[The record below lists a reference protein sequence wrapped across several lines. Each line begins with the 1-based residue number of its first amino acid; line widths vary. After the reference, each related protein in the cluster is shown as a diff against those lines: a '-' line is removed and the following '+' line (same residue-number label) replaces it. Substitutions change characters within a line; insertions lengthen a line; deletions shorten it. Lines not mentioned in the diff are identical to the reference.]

1 MGMKRKTLSF
11 LFFKLMLQI
20 AVVGVII
27 AIIYINITILGLKNG
42 FLVPANEPIQRSDE
56 VSALVEKSTTI
67 NSKQIPKSLDYAIY
81 NKNTHKLVES
91 NLKKTLLSKANNEI
105 TRKANSNSFLKYQSK
120 EEILLIYFNLK
131 VHFADIDLRKI
142 IYNPGIWI
150 TILMLLIYIFFIIFN
165 IRRFN
170 KVIVRENQ
178 KLIEVANQIKSKDL
192 NLVTPSVDFLEYAV
206 VMEAMESLASALNQ
220 SIKNEI
226 ESNQSK
232 EEQIS
237 YLVHDIKIPLTVIKG
252 NIELMQL
259 EKTTIE
265 LECFQDVTTAIKQI
279 EYYVSE
285 VININLNKK
294 EMILIKEPLTI
305 QDFLIKLNENIV
317 KSTNTKQAIINNNI
331 NKKDI
336 IVIDIRLVIR
346 ALTNIL
352 LNGLER
358 TPSGGQVIIQ
368 LNQGK
373 ENYEF
378 IITDQGNGFNEE
390 SLKNGFKLFYTEN
403 HSRSSG
409 YKTHYGLGLTF
420 AEKVIRL
427 HNGEIN
433 LYNTEAH
440 HGKVVIKI
448 PK

>member
-56 VSALVEKSTTI
+56 VSALVEKSKTI
-67 NSKQIPKSLDYAIY
+67 NSKQIPKKLDYAIY
-81 NKNTHKLVES
+81 NRKTGKLVES
-91 NLKKTLLSKANNEI
+91 NLNKTLLSRANNEI
-105 TRKANSNSFLKYQSK
+105 TREANSNSFLKYESK

-131 VHFADIDLRKI
+131 VHFADINLRKI
-142 IYNPGIWI
+142 IYNPGIWM

-170 KVIVRENQ
+170 KAIVKENQ

-192 NLVTPSVDFLEYAV
+192 NLITPSVDFLEYAV

-226 ESNQSK
+226 ESSQSK

-265 LECFQDVTTAIKQI
+265 LECFQDVMTAIKQI
-279 EYYVSE
+279 EYYISE

-294 EMILIKEPLTI
+294 EMILTKEPLTI
-305 QDFLIKLNENIV
+305 QDFLIKLNENVI
-317 KSTNTKQAIINNNI
+317 KSTNTKQVIINNNI

-336 IVIDIRLVIR
+336 IVIDMRLIIR

-368 LNQGK
+368 LNQVK
-373 ENYEF
+373 ANYEF
-378 IITDQGNGFNEE
+378 IITDQGNGFNED
-390 SLKNGFKLFYTEN
+390 SLKNGFKLFFTEN